1 VSYVILEK
9 AHEGGIPLEFVES
22 VDTES
27 VHVVVD
33 LDDLLGVWCPEL
45 FDFFPKNERILF
57 TKIRIAS
64 LQHVLRIYERAKS
77 ET

>member
-9 AHEGGIPLEFVES
+9 AHEGRIPLEFVES

-33 LDDLLGVWCPEL
+33 LDDLLGVRRPEL
-45 FDFFPKNERILF
+45 FDFFP
-57 TKIRIAS
+57 
-64 LQHVLRIYERAKS
+64 
-77 ET
+77 